1 MKKMMIKIFV
11 VILMVVCCGCL
22 ANKPR
27 SNFHGNITTIEYN
40 KYRDSYVVKDAG
52 GDIKAIIK
60 YNKYS
65 NSYIIRDTDRNIK
78 AVIKKQKINV
88 R

>member
-1 MKKMMIKIFV
+1 MKKMMIKIFA
-11 VILMVVCCGCL
+11 VILVVVCCGCL

-27 SNFHGNITTIEYN
+27 DNSSFRSSITTIEYN
-40 KYRDSYVVKDAG
+40 KYRDNYVIKDVG

-78 AVIKKQKINV
+78 AIIKE
-88 R
+88 